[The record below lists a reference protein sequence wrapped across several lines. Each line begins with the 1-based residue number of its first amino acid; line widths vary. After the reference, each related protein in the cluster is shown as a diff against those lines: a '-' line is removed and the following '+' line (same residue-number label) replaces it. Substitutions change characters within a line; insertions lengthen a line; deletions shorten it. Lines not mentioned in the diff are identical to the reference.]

1 MKIRKMRKRVRASKR
16 ISFHAELHSLMGL
29 SFRLLTALMSSDDNM
44 RVVLNALAKFNLS
57 VPALHKNG
65 R

>member
-29 SFRLLTALMSSDDNM
+29 SLRLLTAHMSSEDKM
-44 RVVLNALAKFNLS
+44 CALLNALAKFNLS

>member
-29 SFRLLTALMSSDDNM
+29 SFRLL
-44 RVVLNALAKFNLS
+44 NALAKFNLS